1 MKGEADLRSEI
12 TCEGFSNSIVQRD
25 SHLEQC
31 WLISIATDELKA
43 NGKTVLIPMPRYGH
57 RRMAGEFKQK
67 GKHWSTLGR
76 GDLEGRDFVCNLLY
90 LLSFGVNN
98 EWQTQSRAS
107 VLTSR

>member
-1 MKGEADLRSEI
+1 MKGDADLRLEI
-12 TCEGFSNSIVQRD
+12 MGEGFSDFMTQRD
-25 SHLEQC
+25 SLLEQC
-31 WLISIATDELKA
+31 WLISIATDELFT
-43 NGKTVLIPMPRYGH
+43 NGKTVVMPMKKYGH

-76 GDLEGRDFVCNLLY
+76 GDLEGRNFVCNLLY